1 VGPAV
6 RRARR
11 LGSARRAGEGDRAE
25 GKNGAESHAI
35 SVVPRA
41 FFLTLSCNANPG
53 AFFPL
58 ARTPVDCA
66 LRPRGAKAVK
76 EIYKWM
82 GIVVLIGFALMYV
95 EYRFAAKKKEGFTP
109 IDRRR
114 IVGIF
119 WLTLFFAALVGG
131 VMWLSD

>member
-1 VGPAV
+1 
-6 RRARR
+6 
-11 LGSARRAGEGDRAE
+11 
-25 GKNGAESHAI
+25 
-35 SVVPRA
+35 
-41 FFLTLSCNANPG
+41 
-53 AFFPL
+53 
-58 ARTPVDCA
+58 
-66 LRPRGAKAVK
+66 
-76 EIYKWM
+76 M